1 MINLVESSPTAMD
14 GSAANSDLKEAEAGT
29 QVASSSGKGL
39 DEKEKVS
46 KAWIL
51 EYDLALLEE
60 IRNFNAHIL
69 EPKEKT
75 KNFENVTTALI
86 NRGIPF
92 KNPRTIMDRF
102 SYLKRMHTAK
112 MAKQQSTSGVEN
124 FSDEDPL
131 ADLMEDL
138 LQDIMD
144 NEAMKDESKKEK
156 QSKEEQLVA
165 GGKAL
170 HEKCAVQILNGKAK
184 PISGDE
190 VSFGELRASPTMSEI
205 SATGSDSGSKKKT
218 SRNLF
223 FNDYELI
230 ENEKKKMEFEKTKFE
245 EEMNLRRDEMKTAAE
260 QAKMQMDQQMQIH
273 RDTMAIQ
280 KQQIDAQVQSIQFQI
295 TRHND
300 DMKMRFLELEQK
312 LKSKTKE

>member
-1 MINLVESSPTAMD
+1 MD
-14 GSAANSDLKEAEAGT
+14 GLADNSDLKEAEAYT
-29 QVASSSGKGL
+29 QVASSSGKGS

-46 KAWIL
+46 KAWTL

-60 IRNFNAHIL
+60 VGNFNAHIL

-86 NRGIPF
+86 NCGIPF

-102 SYLKRMHTAK
+102 SCLKRMHTAK

-124 FSDEDPL
+124 SSNEDPL

-156 QSKEEQLVA
+156 KNKEEQLVA

-170 HEKCAVQILNGKAK
+170 REKMCC
-184 PISGDE
+184 
-190 VSFGELRASPTMSEI
+190 T
-205 SATGSDSGSKKKT
+205 DS
-218 SRNLF
+218 
-223 FNDYELI
+223 
-230 ENEKKKMEFEKTKFE
+230 
-245 EEMNLRRDEMKTAAE
+245 
-260 QAKMQMDQQMQIH
+260 
-273 RDTMAIQ
+273 
-280 KQQIDAQVQSIQFQI
+280 
-295 TRHND
+295 
-300 DMKMRFLELEQK
+300 
-312 LKSKTKE
+312 